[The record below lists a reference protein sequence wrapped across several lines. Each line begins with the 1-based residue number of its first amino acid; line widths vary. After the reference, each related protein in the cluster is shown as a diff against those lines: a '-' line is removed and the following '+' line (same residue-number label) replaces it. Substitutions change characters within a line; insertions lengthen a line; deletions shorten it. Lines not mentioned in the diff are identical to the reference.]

1 MLQKSLSLLA
11 IALLLALHVHAQFL
25 LEGRV
30 TDLNGKPLAG
40 ASVLVHELQRGTVTD
55 AYGVYRFERM
65 RPGRYHLHFY
75 YLGFEAQRVDLQ
87 ISTNLVQNVRLQPSS
102 LELREIIVEND
113 LTKADESR
121 LTQSTEM
128 LGEEQLRRYA
138 GLTLMQGLE
147 RLPGVQSINTGIGI
161 SKPVIRGLS
170 FNRVVV
176 AENGV
181 KQEGQQWGI
190 DHGLELDQ
198 FNVGR
203 VEVLKG
209 PASLLYGSDAMAGVI
224 QVKPALLPVGDSLS
238 GSVTLLGR
246 SVNDHVGGSAVVQG
260 QGKQGWVY
268 RARLTAHQYGDYKLP
283 ADSFTYNR
291 FIIPIPDARLENT
304 AGEELHGSAM
314 VGLHRKWGYS
324 QLNWSSFNQQIGFFP
339 GAIGRPLGY
348 RVVNDGNRRNIALP
362 NQHIRHHKM
371 SWNSSVILGKNWLEA
386 DLGWQRNVRDE
397 RSLPH
402 NHGRPFLDSSTN
414 VAHGLDLQTL
424 SYNVRYHLQ
433 LDSSKQLLI
442 GSSGQWQENVFS
454 GYEFLIPN
462 YSSRQLGAFALLQWQ
477 YNRRLFVNAGL
488 RYDVGWLQSAAFRE
502 SLLLQGVWTERQRA
516 PEIDRFFGNASGAVG
531 MSYQLSKNIN
541 LKANAGSSFRLPTIP
556 ELTSNGVHH
565 GSFRHEMGDST
576 LRPERGWQLDLAA
589 NYRSSRWEVKLSPY
603 FNYFS
608 NYIYLRPTGIFTFL
622 PEGGTIFQYTQG
634 RVLHTGTEL
643 QVEYHLLDN
652 LHLALLGEYVW
663 MRNLDTRLPLPWTS
677 PATLTWEVAYEFE
690 KAPKWLQKPVL
701 GVDWKLVARQNR
713 VDRNEDPTPAYNL
726 LNVQAGGEIK
736 LGKQSLQ
743 LRFLVNNLLN
753 VRYLNHLSRFRL
765 LNLPDPGRNVQLM
778 LSVPF

>member
-1 MLQKSLSLLA
+1 MLHKLK
-11 IALLLALHVHAQFL
+11 LLLLGCLWAFTAQAQFL

-30 TDLNGKPLAG
+30 TDESGRTLPG

-65 RPGRYHLHFY
+65 RPGRYHLHVH
-75 YLGFEAQRVDLQ
+75 YLGYEAQRVDIQL
-87 ISTNLVQNVRLQPSS
+87 SGNTVQHIRLQPSS
-102 LELREIIVEND
+102 LELREIVVEND
-113 LTKADESR
+113 LTKTNESQI
-121 LTQSTEM
+121 TQSTDIV
-128 LGEEQLRRYA
+128 GEEQLRRYA

-161 SKPVIRGLS
+161 SKPVIRGMS

-224 QVKPALLPVGDSLS
+224 QVKPALLPAGDSLS
-238 GSVTLLGR
+238 GSLTLLGR
-246 SVNDHVGGSAVVQG
+246 SVNDHVGGSAVVQR
-260 QGKQGWVY
+260 QGKDGWVY

-304 AGEELHGSAM
+304 AGQELHGSAM
-314 VGLHRKWGYS
+314 LGLHRKWGYS
-324 QLNWSSFNQQIGFFP
+324 QVNWSSFTQRIGFFP

-362 NQHIRHHKM
+362 SQYIRHHKL
-371 SWNSSVILGKNWLEA
+371 SWNSSIILGNNWLEA

-397 RSLPH
+397 LSLPH

-433 LDSSKQLLI
+433 LDSSRQLLL
-442 GSSGQWQENVFS
+442 GSSGQLQDNVIS

-462 YSSRQLGAFALLQWQ
+462 FSNRQLGAFALLQWQ
-477 YNRRLFVNAGL
+477 YSRRLFVNAGL
-488 RYDVGWLQSAAFRE
+488 RYDVGWLQSDAFRE
-502 SLLLQGVWTERQRA
+502 SLLVQGTWIERQRA
-516 PEIDRFFGNASGAVG
+516 PQIDRFFGNASGAVG
-531 MSYQLSKNIN
+531 MSYQWRKSIN
-541 LKANAGSSFRLPTIP
+541 LKANLGSSFRLPTIP

-565 GSFRHEMGDST
+565 GSFRHEVGDST

-643 QVEYHLLDN
+643 QLEYHLLEN
-652 LHLALLGEYVW
+652 LHLGLLGEYVW
-663 MRNLDTRLPLPWTS
+663 MKNLDTQLPLPWTS

-690 KAPKWLQKPVL
+690 KSPRWLQKPMF
-701 GVDWKLVARQNR
+701 GIDWKWVARQNR
-713 VDRNEDPTPAYNL
+713 VDRNEDPTPAYSL
-726 LNVQAGGEIK
+726 LNVQAGSDFRW
-736 LGKQSLQ
+736 GKQRLQ
-743 LRFLVNNLLN
+743 FRFLVNNLLD

-765 LNLPDPGRNVQLM
+765 LNLPDPGRNVQVM
-778 LSVPF
+778 LTLPF